1 MTGEKFVRGLAM
13 STAEDLAWTV
23 TTFEELHLKPPIA
36 AALERLEWRADD
48 ASARETAP
56 TAARGHNLV
65 AVTPPVPAY
74 ATPALAGLLSRIED
88 GSRALLLCPPSQL
101 DEWGAVV
108 HRIAQ
113 DTKLRV
119 QVARGTARVMRQL
132 RADAVDVVVASPET
146 ALTLAARS
154 ALSMDAIAGLF
165 LAWPENWTDED
176 SLTPLMQDLPK
187 DVQRIIY
194 TAEAARVNLLV
205 ERYARKA
212 LTIAVPGMEGSTA
225 GPVRTV
231 SVSWAGRVQAL
242 PDLVELLD
250 PAAMV
255 IWMVDR
261 SYHAAISQVMAL
273 NQPEVRV
280 VTGDAPLAG
289 TIIAFDLPTVERL
302 RQMVGAGE
310 VVLLV
315 PPGTESYVSR
325 IASPR
330 RPLQLPG
337 LLDEVRSAE
346 GARRAAILQAIESG
360 KSQQSLLT
368 LAPLFERHDPVAVAA
383 ALYQLWAESAPAAAP
398 PPPGVPATAKIYV
411 SVGKK
416 DAVTAN
422 DLVAVLTK
430 ELRVERTQIG
440 RIELR
445 DAYSLIEIPAQDA
458 ERVATALNGVTVRRK
473 RVTAR
478 VDRGPT
484 RPARRDGGAPGRPAR
499 R

>member
-1 MTGEKFVRGLAM
+1 M
-13 STAEDLAWTV
+13 STVADLAWTV
-23 TTFEELHLKPPIA
+23 TSFEDLHLKPSIA
-36 AALERLEWRADD
+36 AALERLDWKPDD
-48 ASARETAP
+48 PSARETAP

-65 AVTPPVPAY
+65 AVTPPAPAY
-74 ATPALAGLLSRIED
+74 ATPGLAGLLSRLE
-88 GSRALLLCPPSQL
+88 GSRALLVCPAQQL
-101 DEWGAVV
+101 DEWGALV

-113 DTKLRV
+113 DTRLRV
-119 QVARGTARVMRQL
+119 QVARGTARAMRRL
-132 RADAVDVVVASPET
+132 RAEALDVVVASPET

-154 ALSMDAIAGLF
+154 ALRMDAIEGLF
-165 LAWPENWTDED
+165 LAWPESWTDED
-176 SLTPLMQDLPK
+176 TLTPLMQDLPK

-194 TAEAARVNLLV
+194 TAEAARVNQLV

-212 LTIAVPGMEGSTA
+212 LTIAMPGMEGSAA

-231 SVSWAGRVQAL
+231 SVAWGRRVQAL
-242 PDLVELLD
+242 GDLVELLD
-250 PAAMV
+250 PASLT
-255 IWMVDR
+255 IWTVDR
-261 SYHAAISQVMAL
+261 SHHGAIAQVVAL
-273 NQPEVRV
+273 NQPDVRLVTEEVPR
-280 VTGDAPLAG
+280 GG
-289 TIIAFDLPTVERL
+289 TVLAFDLPTVERL
-302 RQMVGAGE
+302 RQMAGAGE

-315 PPGTESYVSR
+315 PPDTESYIAR

-337 LLDEVRSAE
+337 LLDEARSAE
-346 GARRAAILQAIESG
+346 AARRATILKAVEAGDSHR
-360 KSQQSLLT
+360 SLLT
-368 LAPLFERHDPVAVAA
+368 LAPLFERHDPAAVAA
-383 ALYQLWAESAPAAAP
+383 ALYQLWTGPAPAAATP
-398 PPPGVPATAKIYV
+398 PTDVPATAKIYV

-430 ELRVERTQIG
+430 ELRVDRTRIG

-445 DAYSLIEIPAQDA
+445 DAYSLIEIPAREA
-458 ERVATALNGVTVRRK
+458 ESVATALNGVTVRRK

-484 RPARRDGGAPGRPAR
+484 RTTPRRDGGVPGRPVR

>member
-1 MTGEKFVRGLAM
+1 M

-23 TTFEELHLKPPIA
+23 TSFEDLHLKPPIA
-36 AALERLEWRADD
+36 AALERLDWEADD
-48 ASARETAP
+48 PSARETAP

-74 ATPALAGLLSRIED
+74 ATPGLAGLLSRIEN
-88 GSRALLLCPPSQL
+88 GSRAVLLCPASQL
-101 DEWGAVV
+101 DEWGSLV
-108 HRIAQ
+108 HRVAQ
-113 DTKLRV
+113 DTRLRV

-132 RADAVDVVVASPET
+132 RAEAVDVVVGSPET

-154 ALSMDAIAGLF
+154 ALRMDAIAGLL
-165 LAWPENWTDED
+165 LAWPESWTDED

-194 TAEAARVNLLV
+194 TSEAAGVNQLV
-205 ERYARKA
+205 ERYARRA
-212 LTIAVPGMEGSTA
+212 LTIATPGMEGSAA

-231 SVSWAGRVQAL
+231 SVSWARRVHAL
-242 PDLVELLD
+242 ADLVELLD
-250 PAAMV
+250 PAALV
-255 IWMVDR
+255 IWTLDR
-261 SYHAAISQVMAL
+261 SYHGAIGQVIAL
-273 NQPEVRV
+273 NQPEVQL
-280 VTGDAPLAG
+280 VTGDAPPAG
-289 TIIAFDLPTVERL
+289 TVIAFDLPTVERL

-315 PPGTESYVSR
+315 PPGTESYVAH
-325 IASPR
+325 IASSR

-346 GARRAAILQAIESG
+346 GAQRAAILKAIEGG
-360 KSQQSLLT
+360 KSQRSLLT
-368 LAPLFERHDPVAVAA
+368 LAPLFERHDPAAVAA
-383 ALYQLWAESAPAAAP
+383 ALYQLWTGSIQAAAP
-398 PPPGVPATAKIYV
+398 PPPDIPATAKIYV

-416 DAVTAN
+416 DGVTAN

-430 ELRVERTQIG
+430 ELRVERSQIG

-445 DAYSLIEIPAQDA
+445 ETYSLIEIPAQDV

-473 RVTAR
+473 RMTAR

-484 RPARRDGGAPGRPAR
+484 RPARTEGGVPGRPAR